1 MAQKAIHQAQ
11 TPSQLTKAQ
20 PVHSSSSSPAHY
32 SLNFSLPHKGAFW
45 NNLKKRGKNG
55 SQAPF
60 SLLSWHGAQGTEEE
74 TFPRQKSSF
83 QSYNNHDKSWFSPL
97 TNR

>member
-11 TPSQLTKAQ
+11 TPSQLIKAQ
-20 PVHSSSSSPAHY
+20 PIHSSSSSPAHY
-32 SLNFSLPHKGAFW
+32 SPNFSLPHKGEFW

-60 SLLSWHGAQGTEEE
+60 SLLSWHGAQGTEGKH
-74 TFPRQKSSF
+74 FQRKSDF
-83 QSYNNHDKSWFSPL
+83 QSYNNHDKSWFSSL